1 MTDTTR
7 RVLRLCFDV
16 ETDAVGAYE
25 LTRALRTDERARV
38 WLRHRLAEA
47 LEQASADLGRD
58 LRFTVNGGAISE
70 E

>member
-1 MTDTTR
+1 MNDTTR

-25 LTRALRTDERARV
+25 LVRALRTDERARV

-47 LEQASADLGRD
+47 LEQVGADLGRD

-70 E
+70 D